1 MSNHKLIL
9 LECRRKVLVSNAT
22 LLLNSAI
29 TNEGELSDK
38 FDSFVMV
45 LVEKKTC
52 LFELFAFKVVT
63 MCSILNLYL
72 E

>member
-1 MSNHKLIL
+1 M
-9 LECRRKVLVSNAT
+9 SNAT